1 MHVLAAL
8 KHKGSEPERIP
19 LAAAVKNFTPREP
32 VADGVLISAADSAVK
47 AVVFAVIRKF
57 DKSADVYLIAVIF
70 APHLI
75 GNFAQLGIVLIGFDK
90 RAELVGVQNAVF
102 AQKLQAVHSAVHRPF
117 IAY

>member
-19 LAAAVKNFTPREP
+19 LAAAIKDFAAREP
-32 VADGVLISAADSAVK
+32 VADGVCVSAADSAVK
-47 AVVFAVIRKF
+47 TVVFAVIRKF

-75 GNFAQLGIVLIGFDK
+75 GNFAQFGIIFIGFDK
-90 RAELVGVQNAVF
+90 RAELIGVQNAVF
-102 AQKLQAVHSAVHRPF
+102 AQKLQAVHSAVHCPF
-117 IAY
+117 KTY